1 MGDTKIKVGGK
12 LFAVTASGELAEASQ
27 IIDVNHGNKNQQDIN
42 QELKEAL
49 AKKIETVDPELLEDS
64 VNPVQNKAVYQALVD
79 GEQVIAAALN
89 DLNTRLTRK
98 KRIYMKFA
106 QSTQAPYEGSW
117 LSASPGETVCM
128 AIQTGT
134 AAKSLI
140 VTVIPLDANK
150 ATPALTV
157 TKVGT
162 SSLSEAMVFWK
173 VAITIPEDVEDDD
186 IYLYKYTTSAT

>member
-1 MGDTKIKVGGK
+1 MAKIKV
-12 LFAVTASGELAEASQ
+12 SGELEVATAEGKLADAVQVFDSTLQ
-27 IIDVNHGNKNQQDIN
+27 KNQQYIN
-42 QELKEAL
+42 KEFKEAL

-64 VNPVQNKAVYQALVD
+64 VNPVQNKAVYKAIVD

-98 KRIYMKFA
+98 KRLYMKFA

-117 LSASPGETVCM
+117 LYASPGETVCM

-140 VTVIPLDANK
+140 VTVIPLSANK
-150 ATPALTV
+150 ATPTV
-157 TKVGT
+157 TATKVGT
-162 SSLSEAMVFWK
+162 NSLSGTMVLWK
-173 VAITIPEDVEDDD
+173 VSITIPEDVEDND
-186 IYLYKYTTSAT
+186 IYLYKYATSTI